1 MTLGT
6 LLPRVRAYSDAVARE
21 RSETVTSTPEL
32 SDEAVARLVRPLQR
46 ALEARTFADALRLT
60 CNDLARLLGATSV
73 SVTGPTRH
81 AVAPDEGSMHLP
93 LQDDR
98 TRLGTMVVGP
108 RETARPYG
116 PDDRHL
122 AELYSRI
129 LGRAMLLDELTT
141 TVRDQRT
148 EQRQRAAEVR
158 QSQEETVRVLA
169 AAVELRDGYTG
180 GHLKRVAAF
189 AVTLHN
195 LVGPGTLVYEE
206 AIGFTVHDIGKLGVP
221 DAILLKPGPLDSA
234 ELRIMRKHPIIG
246 AALIQNLPF
255 LRGSVALV
263 RHHHER
269 WDGAGYPDGLYG
281 DRIPLSARVFAV
293 ADSFDAATTDRPY
306 RAAKTP
312 RDAVKDIV
320 GCSGSCYDPA
330 VIQAF
335 RYAINRNLIAT

>member
-1 MTLGT
+1 MEH
-6 LLPRVRAYSDAVARE
+6 E
-21 RSETVTSTPEL
+21 RRQTVTLDTIL
-32 SDEAVARLVRPLQR
+32 ADESITRLVQPLRR
-46 ALEARTFADALRLT
+46 ALEASTFADALRLT
-60 CNDLARLLGATSV
+60 CNDLTHLLGATSV
-73 SVTGPTRH
+73 SVTGPNPNGIEPQQ
-81 AVAPDEGSMHLP
+81 VGMQLP
-93 LQDDR
+93 LEGER
-98 TRLGTMVVGP
+98 IRLGTMVVGP
-108 RETARPYG
+108 RDSGAPYG

-129 LGRAMLLDELTT
+129 LGRAMLIDELTT
-141 TVRDQRT
+141 TVRGQRL
-148 EQRQRAAEVR
+148 RQRRRSAEVR

-180 GHLKRVAAF
+180 GHLKRVAAY

-195 LVGPGTLVYEE
+195 LVAPGTLVYEE

-221 DAILLKPGPLDSA
+221 DSILLKPGPLNA
-234 ELRIMRKHPIIG
+234 EELRIMRKHPIIG

-269 WDGAGYPDGLYG
+269 WDGAGYPDGLRG
-281 DRIPLSARVFAV
+281 DRIPISARVFAV

-306 RAAKTP
+306 RRARSP
-312 RDAVKDIV
+312 REAIRDIV
-320 GCSGSCYDPA
+320 GGAGSSYDPA

-335 RYAINRNLIAT
+335 RYATSRKLIAA